1 MHKMLCKSMLEICN
15 PLSISSFSV
24 ADEQL
29 TSEGLYSVREK
40 ACDWPSHSSSNSIFQ
55 QKFILK
61 TKIIIICYLEPS
73 MLYMLQCGAALH

>member
-1 MHKMLCKSMLEICN
+1 LILRFYYAAYAQTRTAIFLYKLATVGAEMHKMLCKSMLEICN

-40 ACDWPSHSSSNSIFQ
+40 ACD
-55 QKFILK
+55 
-61 TKIIIICYLEPS
+61 
-73 MLYMLQCGAALH
+73 